1 MQTIETLKAT
11 GELLIEV
18 RNEQGQL
25 VEKRH
30 VPNMVVTVGK
40 NWIVD
45 RMLSNGSAV
54 MSHMAVGSGNT
65 APALGQTALTNQL
78 ARIPFNSINQV
89 GNTVTFVA
97 VYNAGVGTGSLTE
110 AGIFNAATNGTMLAR
125 TTFGTL
131 TKAPGDVVTVSW
143 TITIS

>member
-131 TKAPGDVVTVSW
+131 TKASDDVVTVSW

>member
-131 TKAPGDVVTVSW
+131 TKASGDVVTVSW

>member
-18 RNEQGQL
+18 RNEQGHL

-131 TKAPGDVVTVSW
+131 TKASGDVVTVSW